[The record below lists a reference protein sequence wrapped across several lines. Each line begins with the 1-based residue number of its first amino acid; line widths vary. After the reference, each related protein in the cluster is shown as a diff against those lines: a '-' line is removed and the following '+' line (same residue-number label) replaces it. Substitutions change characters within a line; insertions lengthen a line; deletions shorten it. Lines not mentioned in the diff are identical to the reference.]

1 MVTGGKNE
9 VNTIFALIVAT
20 FVLTLLI
27 VFVISPARCEDDFL
41 DESQVAP
48 QEIRPLVE
56 KPSGLNPFSTLD
68 ETSVKTFFPESNV
81 TDTYFS
87 FALSRNNTTED
98 NISDPD
104 LHTALTCNRTN
115 PKKVGQNKAT
125 FIDVMDVQPT
135 PYYEP
140 SPEISSNIDFEPPVR
155 ICQAPTPEE
164 YYEDLNYDVMHR
176 PYISDAATPTQF
188 SKLIRRNRIESLC

>member
-27 VFVISPARCEDDFL
+27 VFVVSPARCEEDFL
-41 DESQVAP
+41 DDSQIAP
-48 QEIRPLVE
+48 QIVQPLIETPV
-56 KPSGLNPFSTLD
+56 GLNPFSTLD
-68 ETSVKTFFPESNV
+68 EKSVKTFVP
-81 TDTYFS
+81 DTYFS
-87 FALSRNNTTED
+87 FVLPRNNTTED

-104 LHTALTCNRTN
+104 LHTALTCNRAN

-125 FIDVMDVQPT
+125 FIDVLDAQPT

-140 SPEISSNIDFEPPVR
+140 SPEVSSNIDFEPPVR

-188 SKLIRRNRIESLC
+188 SKLVRRNRIEALC